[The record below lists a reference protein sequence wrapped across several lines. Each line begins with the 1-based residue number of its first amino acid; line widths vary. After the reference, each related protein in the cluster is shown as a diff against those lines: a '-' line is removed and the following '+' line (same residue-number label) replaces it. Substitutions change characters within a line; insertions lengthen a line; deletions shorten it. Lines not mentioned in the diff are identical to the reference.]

1 MCFLM
6 RNTLKLLLMYK
17 GWMYESRAKGS
28 ELSMHTKV
36 WATVTKLFIAWNT
49 PGLYSFQVSL
59 PCLPLPPVHDTLQ
72 RYLLSVRPLLD
83 DQNFVRMEQLAS
95 EFETTIAPK
104 LQKYL
109 VLKSW
114 WSANYVSDW
123 WEEYVY
129 LRGRNPLMVN
139 SNFYGLDALFT
150 KPTDKQSARAAM
162 ISHLLLYFRR
172 LIERQELQ
180 PVTVQ
185 GLVPL
190 CSSQYERIFNTS
202 RVPGIETDRIV
213 HYMDSNH
220 IVVIHKGRY
229 YKVIIYHKGRL
240 LRPSE
245 IQM

>member
-1 MCFLM
+1 
-6 RNTLKLLLMYK
+6 
-17 GWMYESRAKGS
+17 MYESREKGS
-28 ELSMHTKV
+28 RISMQTKI
-36 WATVTKLFIAWNT
+36 WAAVTKLFFIWNT
-49 PGLYSFQVSL
+49 PGLYSFQNSL
-59 PCLPLPPVHDTLQ
+59 PTLPLPSVHDTTQ

-83 DQNFVRMEQLAS
+83 DQNFKRMELLAN
-95 EFETTIAPK
+95 EFETTIAPR

-109 VLKSW
+109 TLKSW

-129 LRGRNPLMVN
+129 LRGRSPLMIN
-139 SNFYGLDALFT
+139 SNFYGLDALFLYT
-150 KPTDKQSARAAM
+150 TNKQSARAAM
-162 ISHLLLYFRR
+162 VTHLLLYFRR
-172 LIERQELQ
+172 LVERQELQ

-202 RVPGIETDRIV
+202 RIPGVESDKIV

-220 IVVIHKGRY
+220 IVVLHKGRY
-229 YKVIIYHKGRL
+229 FKVTIYYKGRL
-240 LRPSE
+240 LKPCE